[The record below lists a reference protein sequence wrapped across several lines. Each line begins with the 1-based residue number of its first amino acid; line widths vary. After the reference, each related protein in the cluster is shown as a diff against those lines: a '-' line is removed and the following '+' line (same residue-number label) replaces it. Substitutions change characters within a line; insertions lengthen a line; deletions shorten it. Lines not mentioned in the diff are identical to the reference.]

1 MYVQATFFPFPDQE
15 LDGPDPSDSPG
26 CSIPQPPSPADPHG
40 KAEFLATVAPLV
52 TRIARSQHYRHGG
65 RGGAAA
71 LEDLQA
77 DALGLAWL
85 RWLRSAD
92 HTVSAPAMQSY
103 PRCAADRYAVERAA
117 VRLTGAAGGNKESD
131 GRIFTIATTP
141 QVIPSLPSSARS
153 TSTLG

>member
-26 CSIPQPPSPADPHG
+26 CPVPVPSDPHG

-77 DALGLAWL
+77 DAMGLAWL
-85 RWLRSAD
+85 RWLRSRYR
-92 HTVSAPAMQSY
+92 P
-103 PRCAADRYAVERAA
+103 RYAVLSALCGGSVCGRARGRS
-117 VRLTGAAGGNKESD
+117 VD
-131 GRIFTIATTP
+131 GRGGWKQGIRRTDLHDCHHPASDP
-141 QVIPSLPSSARS
+141 IPALERR
-153 TSTLG
+153 LDV